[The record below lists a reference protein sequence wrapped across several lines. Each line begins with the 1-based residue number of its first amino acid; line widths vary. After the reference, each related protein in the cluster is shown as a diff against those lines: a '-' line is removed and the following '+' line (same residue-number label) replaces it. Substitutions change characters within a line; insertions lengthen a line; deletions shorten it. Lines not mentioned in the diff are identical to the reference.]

1 MLEKAKYKLIPKTIL
16 TKELF
21 EYIVLKLREQYGI
34 NGEVIGDWYDE
45 TITINVHHD
54 EIIDLV
60 DDDCI
65 CICDVQLKQ

>member
-1 MLEKAKYKLIPKTIL
+1 MREKTTYKLISKEVL
-16 TKELF
+16 TKKLF

-34 NGEVIGDWYDE
+34 NGEVDSDWYNE

-60 DDDCI
+60 DDDSI
-65 CICDVQLKQ
+65 CICDVQKQ